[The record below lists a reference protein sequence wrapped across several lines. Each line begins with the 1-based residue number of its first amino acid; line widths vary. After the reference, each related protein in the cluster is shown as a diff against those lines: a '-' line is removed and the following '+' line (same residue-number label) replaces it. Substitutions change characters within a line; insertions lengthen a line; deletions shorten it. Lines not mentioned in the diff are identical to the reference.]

1 MEEKMERKWFEKLL
15 VKSIVFALFL
25 FVLFF
30 VLKFC
35 FVFYIGGG
43 AYGDNIGEAKD
54 FSEYINCFINGLRY
68 DSRNIAVLSIV
79 YFLIGLLFFWT
90 QSRWIFLWFYACIVI
105 LLSSFIGISEI
116 VFYEIFGDVFNANL
130 LGLLFDD
137 QKAIFK
143 TGMSGQYGISF
154 KIIAWL
160 LLSLVFIYVYTKI
173 FTKITREYGY
183 DSLSSI
189 RSRSTK
195 KETFIASAILFLI
208 FALLMMFSIN
218 SSFSFKGVSLDQV
231 VKPVKNTFLR
241 KASTGAFRNLYL
253 VYRGYKKISNSQFSD
268 YSEQTPLEVVKE
280 YFELEVEQ
288 THYDLR
294 ELLAKKVSNTSE
306 KKINYIFYIVAESL
320 SEWHFDEE
328 FDEIDLTS
336 GLKSLL
342 VDAHGAKIGVF
353 LQNAGSTIK
362 SLDVQLTGL
371 FQTEIPVNSFLGKL
385 QPFVTAPG
393 VIMKD
398 LGYQTNFYYGGSGIW
413 QKLDKYT
420 ATQGF
425 DNMYY
430 NTHIVD
436 YAKLND
442 YPSPFEGLWGAYDH
456 YLYTF
461 VRDNVFKH
469 KNTPSFNMILTTSN
483 HPPYDVPL
491 EQFKVPLDEIKKFL
505 VDGKYR
511 KQDEQ
516 LLGHIWYQDKM
527 ITRFIKET
535 SQVLPDSLFV
545 ITGDHYDREYPKHKD
560 SLKARNTIPLIIY
573 SPTLEI
579 NHTDIGSH
587 IDITPSIIEL
597 VAPKDYVY
605 HSFGTPLVSN
615 DSIVA
620 LSEKNDA
627 LGYFAVATDRFI
639 YAQDNGIEYFHQAMT
654 YHNDNELAQ
663 SLYKRL
669 RQGKALSWWILKN
682 GYEVKNA
689 ETH

>member
-1 MEEKMERKWFEKLL
+1 MERKWFEKLL
-15 VKSIVFALFL
+15 VKSIVFTFFL

-30 VLKFC
+30 VIKLC
-35 FVFYIGGG
+35 FVLYSGVYHN
-43 AYGDNIGEAKD
+43 AIGEVKS
-54 FSEYINCFINGLRY
+54 FGEYIDTFIDGLRY
-68 DSRNIAVLSIV
+68 DSRSVAVFSIL
-79 YFLIGLLFFWT
+79 YFLIGLIFFWT
-90 QSRWIFLWFYACIVI
+90 QFRWTILWIYAFFVV
-105 LLSSFIGISEI
+105 LLTLFIGISEI
-116 VFYEIFGDVFNANL
+116 VFYEIFDDVFNANL

-143 TGMSGQYGISF
+143 TGISGQYGIST
-154 KIIAWL
+154 KVVLWL
-160 LLSLVFIYVYTKI
+160 GLSIVFMWFYTRI
-173 FTKITREYGY
+173 FGRITREYGY

-189 RSRSTK
+189 RSRSTS
-195 KETFIASAILFLI
+195 KESLIASIFFLVVFI
-208 FALLMMFSIN
+208 LLMTFSIN
-218 SSFSFKGVSLDQV
+218 SAFSFQGVSLDQIA
-231 VKPVKNTFLR
+231 KPIDNTFLR

-253 VYRGYKKISNSQFSD
+253 VYRGYTKISNSTFSD

-280 YFELEVEQ
+280 YFELETEQ
-288 THYDLR
+288 KHYDLR
-294 ELLAKKVSNTSE
+294 ELLAKKVSNMSE
-306 KKINYIFYIVAESL
+306 KKIDYIFYIVAESL
-320 SEWHFDEE
+320 SEWHFDKE

-342 VDAHGAKIGVF
+342 EDAHGAKIGVF
-353 LQNAGSTIK
+353 LQNADSTIK

-371 FQTEIPVNSFLGKL
+371 FQTEIPVNSLLGVL

-413 QKLDKYT
+413 QKLDRYT

-430 NTHIVD
+430 NVHIID
-436 YAKLND
+436 HAKLNG

-456 YLYTF
+456 YLYSL

-469 KNTPSFNMILTTSN
+469 RNTPSFNMILTTSN

-527 ITRFIKET
+527 ITRFIQEI

-545 ITGDHYDREYPKHKD
+545 ITGDNYDREYIRNKD
-560 SLKARNTIPLIIY
+560 SLKVRNTIPLIIY
-573 SPTLEI
+573 SPALEI
-579 NHTDIGSH
+579 KKHTNIGSH
-587 IDITPSIIEL
+587 IDIVPSIVEL

-605 HSFGTPLVSN
+605 RSFGFPLVGN
-615 DSIVA
+615 DSVIA
-620 LSEKNDA
+620 LSEKDSA
-627 LGYFAVATDRFI
+627 FGYFAVATDRFI
-639 YAQDNGIEYFHQAMT
+639 YTQDNGIEYFHQAMT

-669 RQGKALSWWILKN
+669 QQGKALSWWILKN
-682 GYEVKNA
+682 GYEITND

>member
-1 MEEKMERKWFEKLL
+1 MERKWFEKLL
-15 VKSIVFALFL
+15 VKSIVFTFFL

-30 VLKFC
+30 VIKLC
-35 FVFYIGGG
+35 FVLYSGVYHN
-43 AYGDNIGEAKD
+43 AIGEVKS
-54 FSEYINCFINGLRY
+54 FGEYIDTFIDGLRY
-68 DSRNIAVLSIV
+68 DSRSVAVFSIL
-79 YFLIGLLFFWT
+79 YFLIGLIFFWT
-90 QSRWIFLWFYACIVI
+90 QFRWTILWIYAFFVV
-105 LLSSFIGISEI
+105 LLTLFIGISEI
-116 VFYEIFGDVFNANL
+116 VFYEIFDDVFNANL

-143 TGMSGQYGISF
+143 TGISGQYGIST
-154 KIIAWL
+154 KVVLWL
-160 LLSLVFIYVYTKI
+160 GLSIVFMWFYTRI
-173 FTKITREYGY
+173 FGRITREYGY

-189 RSRSTK
+189 RSRSTG
-195 KETFIASAILFLI
+195 KESLIASVFFLVVFI
-208 FALLMMFSIN
+208 LLMTFSIN
-218 SSFSFKGVSLDQV
+218 SAFSFQGVSLDQIA
-231 VKPVKNTFLR
+231 KPIDNTFLR
-241 KASTGAFRNLYL
+241 KVSTGAFRNLYL
-253 VYRGYKKISNSQFSD
+253 IYRGYTKISNSTFSD

-280 YFELEVEQ
+280 YFELETEQ

-294 ELLAKKVSNTSE
+294 ELLAKKVSNMSE
-306 KKINYIFYIVAESL
+306 KKIDYIFYIVAESL
-320 SEWHFDEE
+320 SEWHFDKE
-328 FDEIDLTS
+328 FDEIGLTS

-342 VDAHGAKIGVF
+342 EDAHGAKIGVF
-353 LQNAGSTIK
+353 LQNADSTIK

-371 FQTEIPVNSFLGKL
+371 FQTEIPVNSLLGVL

-413 QKLDKYT
+413 QKLDRYT

-430 NTHIVD
+430 NVHIID
-436 YAKLND
+436 HAKLNG

-456 YLYTF
+456 YLYSL

-469 KNTPSFNMILTTSN
+469 RNTPSFNMILTTSN

-527 ITRFIKET
+527 ITRFIQEI

-545 ITGDHYDREYPKHKD
+545 ITGDYYDREYIRNKD
-560 SLKARNTIPLIIY
+560 SLKVRNTIPLIIY
-573 SPTLEI
+573 SPALEI
-579 NHTDIGSH
+579 KKHTNIGSH
-587 IDITPSIIEL
+587 IDIVPSIVEL

-605 HSFGTPLVSN
+605 RSFGFPLVGN
-615 DSIVA
+615 DSVIA
-620 LSEKNDA
+620 LSEKDSA
-627 LGYFAVATDRFI
+627 FGYFAVATDRFI
-639 YAQDNGIEYFHQAMT
+639 YTQDNGIEYFHQAMT

-669 RQGKALSWWILKN
+669 QQGKALSWWILKN
-682 GYEVKNA
+682 GYEITND